1 MSAFHIDTA
10 LCMGIEG
17 QREGAGKGTLTVVSG
32 SRLTSFRVLFGRYT
46 ARSTPQQTRLPMKAI
61 GSATANQLSQ
71 ETELPPLPISWMAK
85 IFCGDEMGL
94 VMPPRLDAKAIPA
107 VAS

>member
-1 MSAFHIDTA
+1 
-10 LCMGIEG
+10 
-17 QREGAGKGTLTVVSG
+17 
-32 SRLTSFRVLFGRYT
+32 
-46 ARSTPQQTRLPMKAI
+46 MKAI

>member
-1 MSAFHIDTA
+1 
-10 LCMGIEG
+10 
-17 QREGAGKGTLTVVSG
+17 
-32 SRLTSFRVLFGRYT
+32 
-46 ARSTPQQTRLPMKAI
+46 MKAI

-107 VAS
+107 VASLHLHMESFMDVESPTRRFHHQMLAVVTYLGRARKC